1 MTSLQRQR
9 QLQSSYIIPDQTR
22 HIELVVGQIL
32 EIEFEN
38 SCLFCVLR
46 KSRNPELSGDTK
58 STNSFEPNSVLS
70 NFGMSQVAPIQVF
83 PRGNSILRNFRILSS
98 ADFLTY
104 TKELKISRVSGFPD
118 VLRLKTC
125 TKDLVIPGRSWDSSL
140 PIGGQAI

>member
-9 QLQSSYIIPDQTR
+9 QLQSSYIVPDQTR

-38 SCLFCVLR
+38 SCPFCVLR

-70 NFGMSQVAPIQVF
+70 NFGMSKVAPIGVF
-83 PRGNSILRNFRILSS
+83 PRKYFNRSNFGIPKVARNEDVFEG
-98 ADFLTY
+98 FGP
-104 TKELKISRVSGFPD
+104 KIVSGSPKFAQNED
-118 VLRLKTC
+118 VFEGFG
-125 TKDLVIPGRSWDSSL
+125 PF
-140 PIGGQAI
+140 